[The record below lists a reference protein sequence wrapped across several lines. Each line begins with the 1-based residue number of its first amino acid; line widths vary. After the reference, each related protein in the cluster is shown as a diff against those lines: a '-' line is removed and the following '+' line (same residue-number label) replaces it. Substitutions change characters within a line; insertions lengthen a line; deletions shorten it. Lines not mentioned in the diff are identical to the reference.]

1 MSDQNSD
8 PSRPFDPPVPPTAPP
23 APPQAPPAP
32 PAPPAEP
39 DRPEV
44 PKYGEYATV
53 DAANPYGV
61 PGYTET
67 AAPAAPATLAA
78 APVPPAY
85 LPPASGAPAYAPPVR
100 KRRTWD
106 VVLTCILLVLG
117 LFGMSIGLLY
127 AWAFANP
134 DILSSALAQQGL
146 SGELKP
152 GAAPAVIAISH
163 IVLYLLALG
172 LSIPLLIRG
181 RGVVFWIPLVI
192 GVVAA
197 IIFWVALG
205 IVVSSDSALLNS
217 YVTGS

>member
-8 PSRPFDPPVPPTAPP
+8 PSRPGDPPVPPTAPP

-32 PAPPAEP
+32 PAAPEPARP
-39 DRPEV
+39 DV
-44 PKYGEYATV
+44 PKYGEYAPV
-53 DAANPYGV
+53 DATNPYGV
-61 PGYTET
+61 PGHSAAAAT
-67 AAPAAPATLAA
+67 APAMPAPPGYGV
-78 APVPPAY
+78 PVD
-85 LPPASGAPAYAPPVR
+85 GAPAYPAPAR
-100 KRRTWD
+100 RRRTWD

-117 LFGMSIGLLY
+117 LIGMSIGLLY
-127 AWAFANP
+127 AWIFTNP

-146 SGELKP
+146 SGELRP

-181 RGVVFWIPLVI
+181 RAVVFWIPLVI
-192 GVVAA
+192 GVIAA

-217 YVTGS
+217 YVAGS

>member
-32 PAPPAEP
+32 PAAPEPARP
-39 DRPEV
+39 DV
-44 PKYGEYATV
+44 PQYGEYAPA
-53 DAANPYGV
+53 DATNPYGV
-61 PGYTET
+61 PGY
-67 AAPAAPATLAA
+67 PAAEATGPA
-78 APVPPAY
+78 APVPPTYSA
-85 LPPASGAPAYAPPVR
+85 PTAGAPGYAPPVR
-100 KRRTWD
+100 TRRTWD

-117 LFGMSIGLLY
+117 LIGMSIGLLY

-146 SGELKP
+146 SGELRP
-152 GAAPAVIAISH
+152 GVAPAVIAISH

-181 RGVVFWIPLVI
+181 RVVVFWIPLVI

-197 IIFWVALG
+197 IIFWIALG
-205 IVVSSDSALLNS
+205 IVVTSDSALLNS